1 MDESGQPAST
11 GARVGGHGMADRN
24 GGARSDEPT
33 WAGGGVPESSL
44 DALAASWRQGTAGS
58 SAVRAAAGAARVDA
72 TPPEGLL
79 IEPGAPGGTARG
91 RAEVRPPY
99 ADLIAPLPPTSAP
112 PAPQPPPMP
121 PQPLAPPPLAPPNG
135 GSGYPPV
142 NGSSSTVAERPGNGF
157 STGSYQVLPP
167 GYEPMP
173 ADRPRSAPPYQA
185 PGLYHQQQQR
195 HQEPRYDPPRYEEPR
210 YEEPR
215 YEEPRYEE
223 PRYEEPRYE
232 QAATHHAPPAYE
244 PSAYEPPAYDPSAYH
259 QPAHL
264 VPPQQPEPAR
274 QETPRQEI
282 PRQDVPRQE
291 APRREPPWHEALR
304 PEPQYG
310 PEPPFQP
317 VPAPEPVSALPQ
329 RVPGEPDVP
338 DVPDEEVDD
347 APLAEGAPAET
358 PELARIAAG
367 LRYEKDDKLGAGPER
382 PDGFDMQAVLAA
394 VQGVEGVRDARLR
407 KNPGGVHTLRLELAD
422 DADPGR
428 VSREV
433 ARLLKERMGLAAEPN
448 DRPAKRPAPDAGGW
462 PGGQPRAGSGSAT
475 AAGPPA
481 GAPIAPGLLPHAREP
496 RRRHA
501 VPTVR
506 RAEPARAGDLGR
518 TGDGSR
524 DALPAAAPPQPL
536 PGGNG
541 APRVVLDHVEVKTQ
555 GLDAVVEVRL
565 SADGTPAFG
574 VASGPA
580 VDGYVLRLAA
590 VAAAS
595 AIDEMLVDRDGG
607 ARGRCFIEH
616 AAVVPFGSCE
626 VAVVVLLMVCGGW
639 VEQAAGSALVAGDP
653 RQAMVRATLA
663 AVNRRLE
670 GLLP

>member
-1 MDESGQPAST
+1 MRVSPIASRLQLIVAYSHTVASREAMEERAVDESGQPAST

-44 DALAASWRQGTAGS
+44 DALAASWRQGIAGS

-215 YEEPRYEE
+215 YEEPRYE
-223 PRYEEPRYE
+223 

-244 PSAYEPPAYDPSAYH
+244 PSAYEP
-259 QPAHL
+259 
-264 VPPQQPEPAR
+264 
-274 QETPRQEI
+274 
-282 PRQDVPRQE
+282 
-291 APRREPPWHEALR
+291 LR

-317 VPAPEPVSALPQ
+317 VPARAPVWALAEW
-329 RVPGEPDVP
+329 VPGEPDVP
-338 DVPDEEVDD
+338 DVPDEEV
-347 APLAEGAPAET
+347 
-358 PELARIAAG
+358 
-367 LRYEKDDKLGAGPER
+367 
-382 PDGFDMQAVLAA
+382 
-394 VQGVEGVRDARLR
+394 
-407 KNPGGVHTLRLELAD
+407 
-422 DADPGR
+422 
-428 VSREV
+428 
-433 ARLLKERMGLAAEPN
+433 
-448 DRPAKRPAPDAGGW
+448 
-462 PGGQPRAGSGSAT
+462 
-475 AAGPPA
+475 
-481 GAPIAPGLLPHAREP
+481 
-496 RRRHA
+496 
-501 VPTVR
+501 
-506 RAEPARAGDLGR
+506 
-518 TGDGSR
+518 
-524 DALPAAAPPQPL
+524 
-536 PGGNG
+536 
-541 APRVVLDHVEVKTQ
+541 
-555 GLDAVVEVRL
+555 
-565 SADGTPAFG
+565 
-574 VASGPA
+574 
-580 VDGYVLRLAA
+580 
-590 VAAAS
+590 
-595 AIDEMLVDRDGG
+595 
-607 ARGRCFIEH
+607 
-616 AAVVPFGSCE
+616 
-626 VAVVVLLMVCGGW
+626 
-639 VEQAAGSALVAGDP
+639 
-653 RQAMVRATLA
+653 
-663 AVNRRLE
+663 
-670 GLLP
+670 